1 MDTTAMDTAVDT
13 QVVAGVVRRTWWTVE
28 PTMRDGMMPTAQ
40 CVVRSPSMDE
50 VKAVYH
56 VEIEQQDRDDDG
68 GRGSPTHPTG
78 GSTG

>member
-1 MDTTAMDTAVDT
+1 
-13 QVVAGVVRRTWWTVE
+13 
-28 PTMRDGMMPTAQ
+28 MRGGMMPTAQ
-40 CVVRSPSMDE
+40 CAARSPSMDE

-68 GRGSPTHPTG
+68 GRGNPTHPTG

>member
-1 MDTTAMDTAVDT
+1 
-13 QVVAGVVRRTWWTVE
+13 
-28 PTMRDGMMPTAQ
+28 MRDGMMPTAQ
-40 CVVRSPSMDE
+40 RVVRSPSMDE

-56 VEIEQQDRDDDG
+56 VEIEQQDKDDEG